1 LLGGN
6 GSDDAT
12 SHTYGQDL
20 ILSTGSG
27 LLDGAFSTQMPLA
40 RFTEFYFSGTGY
52 LKSFGDAF
60 VRLLHD
66 LVRKSDQN
74 TFFLVIDQVK

>member
-1 LLGGN
+1 
-6 GSDDAT
+6 
-12 SHTYGQDL
+12 
-20 ILSTGSG
+20 
-27 LLDGAFSTQMPLA
+27 MPLA

-66 LVRKSDQN
+66 LMRKSDQN